1 MRYYL
6 ALKADAGSV
15 PCSTASL
22 YPLDHLTTLQTGP
35 VYSPLAG

>member
-15 PCSTASL
+15 PCSTTKFALASN
-22 YPLDHLTTLQTGP
+22 
-35 VYSPLAG
+35 SPK

>member
-15 PCSTASL
+15 PCSTTNHMKRPSTSKLMAFFS
-22 YPLDHLTTLQTGP
+22 
-35 VYSPLAG
+35 

>member
-15 PCSTASL
+15 PCSTAKITSTNL
-22 YPLDHLTTLQTGP
+22 LMAT
-35 VYSPLAG
+35 

>member
-15 PCSTASL
+15 PCSTTK
-22 YPLDHLTTLQTGP
+22 PLKKPTFTGWLF
-35 VYSPLAG
+35 LAK

>member
-15 PCSTASL
+15 PCSTAMKICFKSSIPEL
-22 YPLDHLTTLQTGP
+22 KPLI
-35 VYSPLAG
+35 

>member
-15 PCSTASL
+15 PCSTTI
-22 YPLDHLTTLQTGP
+22 YPKGQIHFEFDP
-35 VYSPLAG
+35 FF